1 MTTTASG
8 ADSRNERNLASADR
22 AAAGS
27 VDGAVGERVGFMAAA
42 RCDHSPSQL
51 STASGVNLN
60 TAAI

>member
-27 VDGAVGERVGFMAAA
+27 VDGAVGERVGFMAA
-42 RCDHSPSQL
+42 RSMRSLTFTVVD
-51 STASGVNLN
+51 G
-60 TAAI
+60 